1 MKKTKGLKQVI
12 KDEYIKCAQDPV
24 YFMRKYC
31 QIQHPTRGRIPF
43 NLYQFQERS
52 LEQFKH
58 HDYNIILKSRQ
69 LGISTISAGYSLWLM
84 LFQQDKNVLVIATK
98 QEVAKNLVTKV
109 REMHNYLPSWLKGV
123 TVEDNKL
130 SFNIRIYNNIC

>member
-52 LEQFKH
+52 LEQFKPSFFSARMRA
-58 HDYNIILKSRQ
+58 IVTSALKIDIFLEVGR
-69 LGISTISAGYSLWLM
+69 
-84 LFQQDKNVLVIATK
+84 LFCRT
-98 QEVAKNLVTKV
+98 
-109 REMHNYLPSWLKGV
+109 R
-123 TVEDNKL
+123 
-130 SFNIRIYNNIC
+130 